1 MPTIRIDDDVYAVL
15 TRGLSS
21 GMTANTALRV
31 LLGLPD
37 GEDPAAVA
45 RSTTG
50 PNPGWRPYG
59 KLAPLIDA
67 GLLHDGDVLTWQ
79 RRILG
84 HTHLATVTT
93 RGRLLTSDGREHH
106 SPETC
111 STALAGYP
119 CRGWKEW
126 RTSDGVTLHQLR
138 ERLTSRNPSD
148 SGAAAG
154 EG

>member
-31 LLGLPD
+31 LLGLPN
-37 GEDPAAVA
+37 GEEVAAVA
-45 RSTTG
+45 PSTAG

-59 KLAPLIDA
+59 KLAPLVDA
-67 GLLHDGDVLTWQ
+67 GLLRDGDVLTWH

-84 HTHLATVTT
+84 QTHLAIVTA
-93 RGRLLTSDGREHH
+93 RGRLLTSDGREHY
-106 SPETC
+106 SPEMC
-111 STALAGYP
+111 ATALAGYP

-126 RTSDGVTLHQLR
+126 RTSDGTSLHELR
-138 ERLTSRNPSD
+138 EQLTSRHTAD
-148 SGAAAG
+148 SGNAAG
-154 EG
+154 DC